1 MRTENKMGNTKFET
15 ILAVVAGFII
25 FFLLIDNDK
34 KKRQIISLKKEIE
47 DNDSLTK
54 EIKIKLTEL
63 IQNNLE
69 IDPKVAGE
77 LGQMVALLEI
87 KQDTTAVFK
96 LAKIIENLL
105 KELFNSEADLKELS
119 AKCGRKTPVFANYL
133 EYAKDKK
140 ILSAEDYHL
149 LSILKIIRNEE
160 AHELDIK
167 KEKSRIIAVFISG
180 INLVLGICRL
190 LKKKT
195 LTQPIL

>member
-1 MRTENKMGNTKFET
+1 MEKSKFET
-15 ILAVVAGFII
+15 ILAFVAGFII

-34 KKRQIISLKKEIE
+34 KKRQIIDLKKEIE
-47 DNDSLTK
+47 DNESLTK

-63 IQNNLE
+63 MQNNLE
-69 IDPKVAGE
+69 VDPKVAGE
-77 LGQMVALLEI
+77 LGQIVALLEI

-119 AKCGRKTPVFANYL
+119 AKCGRKAPVFSDYL

-140 ILSAEDYHL
+140 VLSAEDYHL

-190 LKKKT
+190 LNKKSID
-195 LTQPIL
+195 QSII